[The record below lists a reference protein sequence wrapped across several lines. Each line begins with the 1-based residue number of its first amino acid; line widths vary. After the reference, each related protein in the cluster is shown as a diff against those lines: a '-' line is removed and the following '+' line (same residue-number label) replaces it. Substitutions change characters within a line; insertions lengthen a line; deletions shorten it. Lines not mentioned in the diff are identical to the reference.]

1 MIAESKQAGCGDQR
15 GAKKLAG
22 QKRNDLSDAEIS
34 GCATSQ
40 WLGLASREIER
51 EERVEKLMRRENKR
65 KLQRLLASE
74 EASLGV
80 YISVRAHL
88 GTKIV

>member
-1 MIAESKQAGCGDQR
+1 VLIAESKQAGCGDQR

-65 KLQRLLASE
+65 ESAPEVAGL
-74 EASLGV
+74 
-80 YISVRAHL
+80 
-88 GTKIV
+88 